1 MASLRTTRAEFLPS
15 LSHLPGAWLHRFSL
29 IPIYD
34 QKSRGKLVVLASAL
48 LIAVATVLYTNILVR
63 HLAEREQQQIDLYAK
78 AMRFLIN
85 TEVED
90 ANTTFVFDEIIQLN
104 KTIPILLVNSDGDV
118 VDYKYVD
125 VPKGLNDE
133 QRQVFLKKQVLEMK
147 EKHPPIVI
155 ELGAGLRNYLY
166 YKNSELL
173 DRLQTYPL
181 VQLAVVSCLAVIA
194 YFSFSS
200 SRRAEQNRVWVGL
213 AKETAHQLGTPLS
226 SLVGWQAYL
235 RESERFKDEPIV
247 EELGKDI
254 RRLEIITERFSNI
267 GSVPV
272 LKDENILMVTQ
283 NAIAYLQSR
292 VSRKVIFTI
301 TTSLPTDMPAQV
313 NVPLFDWVV
322 ENICKNAVDAMDGRG
337 SIHIHLRRPVRSKN
351 QIAIDITDTGKGI
364 SKNKMESVFLPG
376 YTTKKRGWGLGL
388 ALAKRIIENYHKGK
402 LFVKWSEV
410 GKGTTFRIVLNGE

>member
-1 MASLRTTRAEFLPS
+1 M
-15 LSHLPGAWLHRFSL
+15 
-29 IPIYD
+29 
-34 QKSRGKLVVLASAL
+34 VLASAL
-48 LIAVATVLYTNILVR
+48 LIAAATVIYTNILVQ

-78 AMRFLIN
+78 AQRFLIN

-90 ANTTFVFDEIIQLN
+90 ANTTFVFNEIIEFN
-104 KTIPILLVNSDGDV
+104 KTIPILLGDSEGNV
-118 VDYKYVD
+118 VDYKFLD
-125 VPKGLNDE
+125 VPPGLKE
-133 QRQVFLKKQVLEMK
+133 QQKQAFLKNQLTLMREQ
-147 EKHPPIVI
+147 HAPIVI
-155 ELGAGLRNYLY
+155 ELGAGVRQYLY
-166 YKNSELL
+166 YKNSVLL
-173 DRLQTYPL
+173 DRLQTYPI
-181 VQLAVVSCLAVIA
+181 VQMAVISCLGVIA
-194 YFSFSS
+194 YFTFSY

-226 SLVGWQAYL
+226 SLVGWQVYL

-292 VSRKVIFTI
+292 VSRKVTFTI
-301 TTSLPTDMPAQV
+301 TTSLPTDTPAQV

-337 SIHIHLRRPVRSKN
+337 SIHIHLRRPVRSKT

-410 GKGTTFRIVLNGE
+410 GKGTTFRLILNGE